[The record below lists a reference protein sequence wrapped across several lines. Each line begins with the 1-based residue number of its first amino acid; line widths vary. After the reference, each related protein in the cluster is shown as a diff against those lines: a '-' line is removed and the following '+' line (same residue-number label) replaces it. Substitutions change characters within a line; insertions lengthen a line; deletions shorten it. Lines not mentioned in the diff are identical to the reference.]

1 MATKSTKRRKKGTTA
16 FVLLCA
22 FCGLSA
28 LANSSQRNTNLEPR
42 NADFIPDCAG
52 KKRLRGREAPT
63 LKIFL
68 SLIFLSSLPL
78 DPDAF
83 DRKILD
89 RKISKTRA
97 APGF

>member
-1 MATKSTKRRKKGTTA
+1 MK
-16 FVLLCA
+16 
-22 FCGLSA
+22 
-28 LANSSQRNTNLEPR
+28 SSQRNQNYER
-42 NADFIPDCAG
+42 CGADFIPDCAG
-52 KKRLRGREAPT
+52 KKRLRSREAHA